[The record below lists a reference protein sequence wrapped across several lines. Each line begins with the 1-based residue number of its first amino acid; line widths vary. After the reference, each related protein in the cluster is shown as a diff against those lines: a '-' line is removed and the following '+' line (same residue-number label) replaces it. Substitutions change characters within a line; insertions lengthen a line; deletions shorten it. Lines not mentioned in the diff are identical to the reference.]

1 MAKRFRRTLE
11 KAAFCF
17 ILVFMLGLLLGQ
29 KTVVA
34 KPTVGSMMLA
44 TGEQKKAK
52 IYLLPK
58 GAKVTWSIEDSSIAK
73 MEKGKVTALQEGNTT
88 IAATIRYKEK
98 NKTVKYV
105 AKAELEVIAPRET
118 GTLFVKEPEKTVYLR
133 YPDAYNYSS
142 NYENDK
148 KKVEFRIDVSKD
160 NELDTEVFNEDED
173 IAYTYGSGAFRRND
187 YVYTMSASITH
198 AGSSHII
205 LKDKYGKTCKLQ
217 VNVLAYENPLKSV
230 YISNVEGGQNLAA
243 KLNDRAWY
251 YGKNYQ
257 LLFTKKTAKP
267 TISLEAAKN
276 WEITSVKTTVQ
287 RLKRKDKGDVTWRK
301 NLQTQN
307 VTIRLPKAA
316 VKKDRIKVE
325 ISLVNKQNGAEQTI
339 TLGDNVQYW

>member
-1 MAKRFRRTLE
+1 MAKRFQGTLE
-11 KAAFCF
+11 KAVFCF
-17 ILVFMLGLLLGQ
+17 MLVFMLGLLLGQ

-34 KPTVGSMMLA
+34 KPTLGSMMLA

-88 IAATIRYKEK
+88 IAATIKYKEK

-133 YPDAYNYSS
+133 YPDAYNYRSEYQY
-142 NYENDK
+142 NK
-148 KKVEFRIDVSKD
+148 RKVEFRIDVSKD
-160 NELDTEVFNEDED
+160 NELEAEVFNEDKD
-173 IAYTYGSGAFRRND
+173 IADTYGGAFRRND
-187 YVYTMSASITH
+187 YVYTISASVAH
-198 AGSSHII
+198 AGTSHII
-205 LKDKYGKTCKLQ
+205 LKDKYGKACKLQ
-217 VNVLAYENPLKSV
+217 VNVLAYENPLKSA

-243 KLNDRAWY
+243 RLNDRAWY

-267 TISLEAAKN
+267 TISLEAAEN

-287 RLKRKDKGDVTWRK
+287 RLKRKDNGDVTWRK

-307 VTIRLPKAA
+307 VTISLPKAA
-316 VKKDRIKVE
+316 VKNDRIKVE

-339 TLGDNVQYW
+339 TLGDNVKYW

>member
-1 MAKRFRRTLE
+1 MAKRFQRTLE

-17 ILVFMLGLLLGQ
+17 MLVFMLVLLLGQ

-133 YPDAYNYSS
+133 YPDAYNYRSEYQY
-142 NYENDK
+142 NK
-148 KKVEFRIDVSKD
+148 RKVEFRIDVSKD
-160 NELDTEVFNEDED
+160 NELEAEVFNEDED
-173 IAYTYGSGAFRRND
+173 IADTYGGAFRRND
-187 YVYTMSASITH
+187 YVYTISASVAH
-198 AGSSHII
+198 AGTSHII
-205 LKDKYGKTCKLQ
+205 LKDKYGKACKLQ
-217 VNVLAYENPLKSV
+217 VNVLAYENPLKSA

-267 TISLEAAKN
+267 TISLEAAEN

-287 RLKRKDKGDVTWRK
+287 RLKRKDNGDVTWRK

-307 VTIRLPKAA
+307 VTISLPKAA
-316 VKKDRIKVE
+316 VKNDRIKVE
-325 ISLVNKQNGAEQTI
+325 ISLVNKQNGAEQTV